1 MNHEGSLGRAL
12 ELITAAADAG
22 AHCAK
27 FQAYKADRLVHESAA
42 PYWDVSRETAKSQR
56 ALFRKYDAFGA
67 NEYEQLATACADAG
81 IHFACT
87 SFDLEAVAMLDPLV
101 TWWKIASGD
110 ITYRALLRAVA
121 ATRKPV
127 VFSTGAA
134 TWGEIED
141 ALGTMGAV
149 NPGGSVIPLHCILSY
164 PTKPE
169 DVRLATIHTLGEFLR
184 DRWGIQHIGYSD
196 HTMADWSLTALIGA
210 VAHGAAVIEKH
221 FTLNRELP
229 GNDHWHSTNPVLLGH
244 FTDMLERLER
254 MCGKDR
260 KGPLPCEMP
269 AREQARRSA
278 VAARDIPA
286 GTIITEDD
294 VTALRPGTG
303 VPPW

>member
-1 MNHEGSLGRAL
+1 MTKPLRHPHAPLAASAPTKLGGLGDFVLGRPWKPYIVAEIGVNHEGSLGRAL

-184 DRWGIQHIGYSD
+184 DRWGIQHIGDLREGRTSMND
-196 HTMADWSLTALIGA
+196 SRACPKASTTA
-210 VAHGAAVIEKH
+210 
-221 FTLNRELP
+221 P
-229 GNDHWHSTNPVLLGH
+229 P
-244 FTDMLERLER
+244 
-254 MCGKDR
+254 
-260 KGPLPCEMP
+260 P
-269 AREQARRSA
+269 SA
-278 VAARDIPA
+278 AARA
-286 GTIITEDD
+286 
-294 VTALRPGTG
+294 
-303 VPPW
+303 VPPRATPPRVQYLTGA